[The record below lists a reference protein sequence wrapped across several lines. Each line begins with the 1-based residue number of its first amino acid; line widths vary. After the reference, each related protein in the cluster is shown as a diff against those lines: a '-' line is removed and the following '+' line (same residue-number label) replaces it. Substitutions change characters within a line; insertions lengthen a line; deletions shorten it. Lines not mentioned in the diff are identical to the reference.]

1 MKTTDHQTDLHN
13 KDATLSKVSNDIMN
27 YLSTFED
34 MNDGLFQLSTLL
46 EKKPITIKRWIQKK
60 HEPPKSSY
68 IKLYSAMF
76 DIKTVKDLFR
86 VMPKSA
92 AEYIKEHM
100 HEDEIKRSILIKS
113 NSFDKNG
120 FLKIFNEVKQNA
132 EIFSMALK
140 DNYISMYELTMEYG
154 KYGIIIADRYV
165 ESGAFIKNT
174 ELSRYELSEEIQSD
188 AKFEQSIAQFIQEKF
203 NIDDTEIEFNS
214 YISSYMG
221 GVTEEGYKQLI
232 KHWELAFKKAQMI
245 AKVYEGNHTVAAMN
259 TTVIDVFGDM
269 KKEDPTSKN
278 GLIQ

>member
-113 NSFDKNG
+113 NSNKNE
-120 FLKIFNEVKQNA
+120 LVKKR
-132 EIFSMALK
+132 S
-140 DNYISMYELTMEYG
+140 T
-154 KYGIIIADRYV
+154 
-165 ESGAFIKNT
+165 
-174 ELSRYELSEEIQSD
+174 
-188 AKFEQSIAQFIQEKF
+188 
-203 NIDDTEIEFNS
+203 
-214 YISSYMG
+214 
-221 GVTEEGYKQLI
+221 
-232 KHWELAFKKAQMI
+232 
-245 AKVYEGNHTVAAMN
+245 
-259 TTVIDVFGDM
+259 
-269 KKEDPTSKN
+269 
-278 GLIQ
+278 